1 MRWFSALLL
10 ASSSGFAVMF
20 LEIVGARFL
29 TRYFGSSH
37 YVWTSQIGLVL
48 VALTFG
54 YMVGG
59 WCADRWPR
67 LRFLAWALAPAA
79 LFTALIP
86 EFAPWLLERIIDR
99 HPLDREIPAVWQRL
113 DPALGSALLFLP
125 PCFVLATVP
134 PFLIRRT
141 SRALHQVGR
150 VSGAIYAA
158 GSVGSIAGVFLS
170 GYVVMDLIGLAL
182 TFRATGALMLLL
194 AAVGWMADPLFR
206 ETQNASSTA
215 D

>member
-1 MRWFSALLL
+1 
-10 ASSSGFAVMF
+10 MF
-20 LEIVGARFL
+20 LEIVGARLL

-48 VALTFG
+48 VALALG
-54 YMVGG
+54 YVTGG

-67 LRFLAWALAPAA
+67 LRFLACALAPAA
-79 LFTALIP
+79 LFTAFIP
-86 EFAPWLLERIIDR
+86 DFAPWLLERIVDR
-99 HPLDREIPAVWQRL
+99 HPLDREIPAIWQRL

-141 SRALHQVGR
+141 SRTLHQVGR

-158 GSVGSIAGVFLS
+158 GSVGSIAGVFFS
-170 GYVVMDLIGLAL
+170 GYLVMDLIGLSL
-182 TFRATGALMLLL
+182 TFRATGALVLLL
-194 AAVGWMADPLFR
+194 AVVGWMADPLFR
-206 ETQNASSTA
+206 ESQHAPPPPN
-215 D
+215 

>member
-1 MRWFSALLL
+1 
-10 ASSSGFAVMF
+10 MF
-20 LEIVGARFL
+20 LEIVGARLL

-37 YVWTSQIGLVL
+37 YVWTSQIGMVL
-48 VALTFG
+48 VALGLG
-54 YMVGG
+54 YVTGG

-67 LRFLAWALAPAA
+67 LRFLAWGLAPAA

-86 EFAPWLLERIIDR
+86 EFAPGCWNGLSTDTRWTAR
-99 HPLDREIPAVWQRL
+99 FPRF
-113 DPALGSALLFLP
+113 GSDSIRPWAAPFLFLP

-141 SRALHQVGR
+141 SRTLQQVGR

-170 GYVVMDLIGLAL
+170 GYVVLDFSA
-182 TFRATGALMLLL
+182 FRRRSGPRAHWCCSWPSS
-194 AAVGWMADPLFR
+194 VGWPIPCFANRNMRPRLPH
-206 ETQNASSTA
+206 
-215 D
+215 